1 MVYEFPL
8 LPAAPYLKYD
18 AGDVPAVLG
27 GLLMGPWAGVVVQ
40 VLKNALFAISGKN
53 ETGLI
58 GLAANFTAGVG
69 LVVPAALIYRRLGG
83 GVRAAL
89 VALVAG
95 TISMTALMAMA
106 NAWVFFPLW
115 GIRAG
120 VLDLLVRVAIPFN
133 LLKGVLTSL
142 FSLLL
147 YPRVRLLFER

>member
-1 MVYEFPL
+1 
-8 LPAAPYLKYD
+8 
-18 AGDVPAVLG
+18 
-27 GLLMGPWAGVVVQ
+27 
-40 VLKNALFAISGKN
+40 
-53 ETGLI
+53 
-58 GLAANFTAGVG
+58 
-69 LVVPAALIYRRLGG
+69 
-83 GVRAAL
+83 